1 MTAHLYCWP
10 QLVKTEA
17 DRTVNDGPPRLL
29 TTACENWGRPDGQWR
44 HTSTADHSLWKLR
57 PTGWSMTAHL
67 YCWPQ
72 LVKTEADRMVNDGT
86 PLLLTTACENWGWPD
101 GQWRPTSTADH
112 SLWKQADRMV
122 NDGTPLLLTTACE
135 NWGRPDGQ
143 WRHTSTADHSLW
155 KQADRMVNDG
165 TPLLLTTACENWG
178 RPDGQWRHTSTAD
191 HSLWKLRPTG
201 WSMTAH
207 LYCWPQ
213 LVKTEADRMVND
225 GPPLLLTTACENR
238 PTGWSMTAH
247 LYCWPQLVKTE
258 ADRMVNDGT
267 PLLLTTAC
275 ENRPTGWS
283 MTAHLYC
290 WPQLV
295 KTGRP
300 DGQWRH
306 TSTAD
311 HSLWKLRPTGWSM
324 TAHLYC
330 WPQLV
335 KTGRPDGQWR
345 HTSTAD
351 HSLWKLRPTGWSMTA
366 HLYCWPQ
373 LVKTEAD
380 RMVNDG
386 TPLLL
391 TTACENWG
399 RPDGQWRH
407 TSTADHSLWK
417 LRPTG
422 WSMTAH
428 LYCWPQLV
436 KTEADRMVNDGT
448 PLLLTT
454 ACENWGRPDG
464 QWWHTST
471 ADHSLWKQ
479 ADRMVNDGT
488 PLLLTTACENW
499 GRPDGQW
506 RHTSTADHS
515 LWKLRLTGWS
525 MTAHLYCWPQLV
537 KTEADRMVNDG
548 TPLLLTT
555 ACEN

>member
-1 MTAHLYCWP
+1 
-10 QLVKTEA
+10 
-17 DRTVNDGPPRLL
+17 
-29 TTACENWGRPDGQWR
+29 
-44 HTSTADHSLWKLR
+44 
-57 PTGWSMTAHL
+57 MTAHL

-72 LVKTEADRMVNDGT
+72 LVKTEADRMVNDG
-86 PLLLTTACENWGWPD
+86 P
-101 GQWRPTSTADH
+101 
-112 SLWKQADRMV
+112 
-122 NDGTPLLLTTACE
+122 
-135 NWGRPDGQ
+135 
-143 WRHTSTADHSLW
+143 
-155 KQADRMVNDG
+155 
-165 TPLLLTTACENWG
+165 PLLLTTACENWG

-213 LVKTEADRMVND
+213 LVKTEADRTVNDGTPRLLTTACENWDRPDGQWRHTSTADHSLWKQADRMVND
-225 GPPLLLTTACENR
+225 GPPLLLTTACEN
-238 PTGWSMTAH
+238 W
-247 LYCWPQLVKTE
+247 
-258 ADRMVNDGT
+258 
-267 PLLLTTAC
+267 
-275 ENRPTGWS
+275 
-283 MTAHLYC
+283 
-290 WPQLV
+290 
-295 KTGRP
+295 GRP

-311 HSLWKLRPTGWSM
+311 HSLWKLRLTGWSM

-330 WPQLV
+330 WPQL
-335 KTGRPDGQWR
+335 G
-345 HTSTAD
+345 
-351 HSLWKLRPTGWSMTA
+351 
-366 HLYCWPQ
+366 
-373 LVKTEAD
+373 KTEAD

-428 LYCWPQLV
+428 LYYWPQLV
-436 KTEADRMVNDGT
+436 KTEADQMVNDGT

-454 ACENWGRPDG
+454 ACENWGR
-464 QWWHTST
+464 
-471 ADHSLWKQ
+471 L
-479 ADRMVNDGT
+479 
-488 PLLLTTACENW
+488 
-499 GRPDGQW
+499 DGQW

-515 LWKLRLTGWS
+515 LWKLRPTGWS

-555 ACEN
+555 AWENWGRPDGQWRHTSTADHCLWKLGGIWFLLLFLNNIVDICSLYHND